1 MKQFLKC
8 IRDYFLKYEDPIIT
22 SANALD
28 ANYKLAKRLLEAE
41 TQNIMLSG
49 DLAIE
54 REENMGSQLQADIFQ
69 QALTNTFT
77 EKRIQDFYDEADRL
91 REEHDNAK

>member
-1 MKQFLKC
+1 MKKFFKW
-8 IRDYFLKYEDPIIT
+8 IRDYFLEYPQDEQ
-22 SANALD
+22 LD
-28 ANYKLAKRLLEAE
+28 VNYKLAGRLLEAE
-41 TQNIMLSG
+41 TQLNMAAG

-54 REENMGSQLQADIFQ
+54 REENMESQLQADIFQ

-91 REEHDNAK
+91 REEHNNAN